1 MLHVLRILQK
11 SLGVLKVSLG
21 CEVRNEQ
28 GGLELPELTECCSC
42 SSTDTSYSSLGS
54 MTLAGPS
61 LLGCRGGSAL
71 PRAWAA
77 LLGAGVSEG
86 CWLRLLQS
94 LLGNCLENQGV
105 LPHGFYGGV
114 NTENGHRCA
123 ASVID
128 AVVHASC

>member
-1 MLHVLRILQK
+1 M
-11 SLGVLKVSLG
+11 
-21 CEVRNEQ
+21 
-28 GGLELPELTECCSC
+28 ELPELTGCCSC

-86 CWLRLLQS
+86 CRLRLLQS

-105 LPHGFYGGV
+105 LPHGFCGRV
-114 NTENGHRCA
+114 NTENGQRCA

>member
-1 MLHVLRILQK
+1 MLHVLQILQR

-42 SSTDTSYSSLGS
+42 SSTGTSYGSLGS
-54 MTLAGPS
+54 MTLAGLS
-61 LLGCRGGSAL
+61 LLGCRGRSAL

-77 LLGAGVSEG
+77 LLGAGLSEG
-86 CWLRLLQS
+86 CRLHLVQS
-94 LLGNCLENQGV
+94 LPRNCLENQGV

-128 AVVHASC
+128 AVVPESC